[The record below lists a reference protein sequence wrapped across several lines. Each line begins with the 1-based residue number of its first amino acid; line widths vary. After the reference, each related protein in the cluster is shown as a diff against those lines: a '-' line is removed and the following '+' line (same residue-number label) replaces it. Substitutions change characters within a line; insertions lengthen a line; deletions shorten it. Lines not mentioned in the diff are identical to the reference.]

1 MGIDLNTIEEE
12 EEEPEQHPAYHA
24 ASPPAATP
32 VDRALQ
38 VTPVCLEL
46 WHACAGPRIWLPKKG
61 SLVVYF
67 PQGHIEHLGDNG
79 GRRGGVCGRDVPPH
93 VFCRVVDVK
102 LHADAATD
110 EVYAQLSLLAE
121 SEEFELRMKRGEVEG
136 NEEGEDVECISRSS
150 IPHMFCKTLTASD
163 TSTHGGFSVP
173 RRAAEDCFPPLDY
186 KLQRP
191 SQELS
196 AKDLHGTEWTFRHIY
211 RGQPRRH
218 LLTTG
223 WSAFVNRKKLI
234 SGDAVLFLRGN
245 DGELRLGVRRAAQ
258 FKSGSPVSAHPSGNM
273 NLATPTIIAN
283 SVSTRRVFHIYYN
296 PRATSSKFIVP
307 YWKFFKSFNHLISV
321 GMRFRMTYESD
332 DATER
337 RSTGQITG
345 ISDMDPI
352 RWPRSKWRCLS
363 VNWDNDVDAN
373 QQKRISPWEIE
384 PIGPVTGSGSST
396 TAGLKR
402 AKITLPSVNVD
413 FPIPKGNGCPDSRES
428 ASFHEVLQGQEV
440 TRLTP
445 PICVGVAASHFSE
458 NSEIKGKSADANNS
472 IVGEFIPGSRVRIPH
487 GKSDFSFN
495 CTGFSESV
503 GFQKVLQGQEVFSKV
518 PPFLGAGCDAH
529 GRYGV
534 YGLFD
539 GLHAYHTPSRLPA
552 ASLGYVTLVQQ
563 SLPSIQEFPPS
574 SVLMFQEAS
583 SKNLLFQPMHSMKC
597 QDRGDNECYSA
608 KLDGSETK
616 TLHREEANSPFW
628 PPTGCHFTNQ
638 QHKMVNVYAPVLAGK
653 SDMENEKSASRKG
666 CRLFGFSLT
675 EKIPVTNL
683 VDPPPP
689 VSQTKTDGKAD
700 IAFSTSMPQMCPLC

>member
-12 EEEPEQHPAYHA
+12 EEEPEQPAYHA

-67 PQGHIEHLGDNG
+67 PQGHIEHFGEDG
-79 GRRGGVCGRDVPPH
+79 GRRGGVCRRDVPPH
-93 VFCRVVDVK
+93 VFCLVVDVK

-121 SEEFELRMKRGEVEG
+121 SEEFELRMKKGEVEG
-136 NEEGEDVECISRSS
+136 NEEDEDVECISRSS
-150 IPHMFCKTLTASD
+150 VPHMFCKTLTASD

-191 SQELS
+191 SQELI

-258 FKSGSPVSAHPSGNM
+258 FKSGSPVSAHPSRNM
-273 NLATPTIIAN
+273 NLATLTIIAN
-283 SVSTRRVFHIYYN
+283 SVSARKVFHIYYN

-307 YWKFFKSFNHLISV
+307 YWKFLKSFNHLISV
-321 GMRFRMTYESD
+321 GMRFRMIYESD

-337 RSTGQITG
+337 RSTGLITG
-345 ISDMDPI
+345 ISDIDPI
-352 RWPRSKWRCLS
+352 RWPHSKWRCLL

-384 PIGPVTGSGSST
+384 PIGPVIGSGSST

-402 AKITLPSVNVD
+402 AKITLPSVNMD
-413 FPIPKGNGCPDSRES
+413 FPIPNGNGCPDLRES

-458 NSEIKGKSADANNS
+458 NSGIKGKSADANNS
-472 IVGEFIPGSRVRIPH
+472 IIGEFIPGSRVRVPH

-518 PPFLGAGCDAH
+518 PPFLGAGSDAH

-539 GLHAYHTPSRLPA
+539 GLHAYHTQSRLPA

-563 SLPSIQEFPPS
+563 SLPSIQAFPPS

-583 SKNLLFQPMHSMKC
+583 SKNLLFQPMHSMNC

-608 KLDGSETK
+608 KLDGSKTK

-628 PPTGCHFTNQ
+628 PATGRHFTNQ
-638 QHKMVNVYAPVLAGK
+638 QHKMVKVYAPVLAGK
-653 SDMENEKSASRKG
+653 SDLENDKSASRKG
-666 CRLFGFSLT
+666 FRLFGFSLT

-689 VSQTKTDGKAD
+689 VSQTKTDVKAD